1 MITMLGI
8 VAAGLFVAF
17 AALMVVLFV
26 PSPERRDARRRNQA
40 HVLADAIAIAR
51 RYADGEATEDERS
64 AAVRSAWS
72 AAAESAAESAAWSAA
87 ARSAA
92 RHRLASIVEEGL

>member
-40 HVLADAIAIAR
+40 HPNGGR
-51 RYADGEATEDERS
+51 R
-64 AAVRSAWS
+64 
-72 AAAESAAESAAWSAA
+72 
-87 ARSAA
+87 
-92 RHRLASIVEEGL
+92 